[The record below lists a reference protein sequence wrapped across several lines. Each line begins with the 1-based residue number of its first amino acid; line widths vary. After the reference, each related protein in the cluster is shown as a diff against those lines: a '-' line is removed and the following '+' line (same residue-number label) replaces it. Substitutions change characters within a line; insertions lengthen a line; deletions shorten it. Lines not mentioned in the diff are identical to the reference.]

1 MMNKTF
7 VLSVCILLVSL
18 VVVDQSMAQD
28 VKNGFRSSENEGWM
42 VNVEEAYQ
50 LSEKTNKPILANFTG
65 SDWCG
70 WCKRLKA
77 EVFNKPEFKAWASE
91 NVILLELD
99 YPRRTSLPE
108 AQKKQ
113 NAELQQAFRV
123 TGFPTIWMF
132 DLDRPDG
139 KRFQI
144 QAYGKTGYAA
154 GGPNKYIQNLDK
166 MLELKEKS
174 VN

>member
-1 MMNKTF
+1 MNKISFFSICTL
-7 VLSVCILLVSL
+7 VMTLLIVS
-18 VVVDQSMAQD
+18 QSEAQD
-28 VKNGFRSSENEGWM
+28 VKNGFRTSENDGWM

-70 WCKRLKA
+70 WCKKLKA
-77 EVFNKPEFKAWASE
+77 EVFNKPEFKAWAE
-91 NVILLELD
+91 DNVILLELD

-108 AQKKQ
+108 AQQKQ

-132 DLDRPDG
+132 DLDKPDG

-154 GGPNKYIQNLDK
+154 GGPNKYIQSLDK
-166 MLELKEKS
+166 MIELKEKS

>member
-1 MMNKTF
+1 MIRNTHLLSSCF
-7 VLSVCILLVSL
+7 VLLVLLTFNNAV
-18 VVVDQSMAQD
+18 AQEGKKD
-28 VKNGFRSSENEGWM
+28 FVGSENQGWM

-70 WCKRLKA
+70 WCKKLKK
-77 EVFNKPEFKAWASE
+77 EVFSQPEFIEWAAN

-99 YPRRTSLPE
+99 YPRRTALPE
-108 AQKKQ
+108 AQKRQ

-139 KRFQI
+139 NRFQI

-154 GGPNKYIQNLDK
+154 GGPSAYIKNLDK
-166 MLELKEKS
+166 MIELKEKS

>member
-1 MMNKTF
+1 MMNKISF
-7 VLSVCILLVSL
+7 VISSAIVLSFLMVGPST
-18 VVVDQSMAQD
+18 AQE
-28 VKNGFRSSENEGWM
+28 VKKGFRSSENEGWM

-70 WCKRLKA
+70 WCKKLKA
-77 EVFNKPEFKAWASE
+77 EVFNKPEFKEWAEE
-91 NVILLELD
+91 NVVLLELD

-108 AQKKQ
+108 AQQKQ

-139 KRFQI
+139 KKFQI

-154 GGPNKYIQNLDK
+154 GGPNKYTQNLDK

>member
-1 MMNKTF
+1 MNKTS
-7 VLSVCILLVSL
+7 LYSICLLVLGLL
-18 VVVDQSMAQD
+18 VMRPSNAQEI
-28 VKNGFRSSENEGWM
+28 KNGFRASENEGWM
-42 VNVEEAYQ
+42 VNVEEAYK

-70 WCKRLKA
+70 WCKKLKA
-77 EVFNKPEFKAWASE
+77 EVFNKPEFKEWAAE

-108 AQKKQ
+108 AQQKQ

-139 KRFQI
+139 QRFSI

-154 GGPNKYIQNLDK
+154 GGPVKYTKSLDK